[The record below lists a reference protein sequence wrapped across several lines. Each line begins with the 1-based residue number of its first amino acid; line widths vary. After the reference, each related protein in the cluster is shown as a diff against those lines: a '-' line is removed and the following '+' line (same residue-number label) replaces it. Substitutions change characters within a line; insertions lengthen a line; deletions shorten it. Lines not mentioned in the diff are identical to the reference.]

1 MKIFIQQQ
9 NKKVIFIEVLLI
21 ILLLLILGTYAANVM
36 NPEKSIITK
45 TLRIDE
51 EAYGNN
57 VFDSSNLEFR
67 PILDTNV
74 ETETNH
80 IVNIN
85 FNVGG
90 SAANDEENIVYDIA
104 LVDLEISCELLS
116 KYLKWKLIKNNV
128 EISTGSFDYQFET
141 IKNGRYVLTTI
152 QQDLKDYS
160 EDKTGYDHYEFYLWL
175 SDSCQEEEIE
185 DCVEDEDQSLLMDKK
200 ISGKIEV
207 ELYAD
212 TKKVLVRNPSDELD
226 KSTCVMEDGDLN
238 GEL

>member
-104 LVDLEISCELLS
+104 LVDLKISCELLS
-116 KYLKWKLIKNNV
+116 KYLKWKLIK
-128 EISTGSFDYQFET
+128 
-141 IKNGRYVLTTI
+141 
-152 QQDLKDYS
+152 
-160 EDKTGYDHYEFYLWL
+160 YL
-175 SDSCQEEEIE
+175 
-185 DCVEDEDQSLLMDKK
+185 
-200 ISGKIEV
+200 
-207 ELYAD
+207 
-212 TKKVLVRNPSDELD
+212 
-226 KSTCVMEDGDLN
+226 
-238 GEL
+238 